1 MISIRHFDLFMLLT
15 QGGPGNA
22 SSTLSWQI
30 YIETFRSLHFGTG
43 SALAYILAIITLILG
58 TLGARLVGL
67 LGVDYVDSWPQA
79 VAVGLAAM
87 FVVTGIAHFV
97 NPLRSDM
104 IAIVP
109 PRLPAPGLLVTITG
123 VLELAGAAG
132 LLYPPTRVAA
142 AVCLFMLMLAMF
154 PANVYASR
162 MPNPPK
168 SMTSRLD
175 VRTVEEIVYLAA
187 AVVVGLGSVQ

>member
-1 MISIRHFDLFMLLT
+1 MAVIV
-15 QGGPGNA
+15 
-22 SSTLSWQI
+22 TLV
-30 YIETFRSLHFGTG
+30 
-43 SALAYILAIITLILG
+43 LG
-58 TLGARLVGL
+58 TLAARLIGW

-87 FVVTGIAHFV
+87 FVMTGIAHFV
-97 NPLRSDM
+97 PAMRRDM

-109 PRLPAPGLLVTITG
+109 PRLPAAGLLVTITG
-123 VLELAGAAG
+123 VLELLGAAG

-142 AVCLFMLMLAMF
+142 AVWLFVLMLVMF
-154 PANVYASR
+154 PANVYAAR

-175 VRTVEEIVYLAA
+175 VRTAEEIVYLGA
-187 AVVVGLGSVQ
+187 AVVIGLGSIQ

>member
-1 MISIRHFDLFMLLT
+1 M
-15 QGGPGNA
+15 A
-22 SSTLSWQI
+22 V
-30 YIETFRSLHFGTG
+30 
-43 SALAYILAIITLILG
+43 IITLVLG

-67 LGVDYVDSWPQA
+67 LGPDSWDYLASWPKA

-87 FVVTGIAHFV
+87 FVVTGVAHFV
-97 NPLRSDM
+97 NPLRRDM

-123 VLELAGAAG
+123 ALELLGAAG

-142 AVCLFMLMLAMF
+142 AVCLFLLMVVMF

-162 MPNPPK
+162 MPAPPE
-168 SMTSRLD
+168 SMTTRLD
-175 VRTVEEIVYLAA
+175 VRTAEEVLYLAA
-187 AVVVGLGSVQ
+187 AAVVFGLGGIQ

>member
-1 MISIRHFDLFMLLT
+1 MAVIT
-15 QGGPGNA
+15 
-22 SSTLSWQI
+22 TLVV
-30 YIETFRSLHFGTG
+30 G
-43 SALAYILAIITLILG
+43 A
-58 TLGARLVGL
+58 LGARLVGW

-87 FVVTGIAHFV
+87 FVMTGVAHFA
-97 NPLRSDM
+97 PAMRRDM

-123 VLELAGAAG
+123 VLELVGAGG

-142 AVCLFMLMLAMF
+142 AVCLFALMLVMF
-154 PANVYASR
+154 PANIYASR

-175 VRTVEEIVYLAA
+175 VRTVEEAVYLG
-187 AVVVGLGSVQ
+187 AVVIVGLGSIQ

>member
-1 MISIRHFDLFMLLT
+1 MAVIV
-15 QGGPGNA
+15 
-22 SSTLSWQI
+22 TLV
-30 YIETFRSLHFGTG
+30 
-43 SALAYILAIITLILG
+43 LG
-58 TLGARLVGL
+58 TLVARAAGWLGL
-67 LGVDYVDSWPQA
+67 DYVDSWPQA

-87 FVVTGIAHFV
+87 FVMTGIAHFV
-97 NPLRSDM
+97 NPLRRDM

-109 PRLPAPGLLVTITG
+109 PRLPAAGPLVTITG
-123 VLELAGAAG
+123 VLELVGAAG

-142 AVCLFMLMLAMF
+142 AVCLFVLMLVMF
-154 PANVYASR
+154 PANIYASR

-187 AVVVGLGSVQ
+187 AVVVGLGSIQ

>member
-1 MISIRHFDLFMLLT
+1 L
-15 QGGPGNA
+15 
-22 SSTLSWQI
+22 
-30 YIETFRSLHFGTG
+30 E
-43 SALAYILAIITLILG
+43 LAVAVLVMLILG
-58 TLGARLVGL
+58 TLGARLVGW

-79 VAVGLAAM
+79 IAVGLAAM
-87 FVVTGIAHFV
+87 FVMTGVAHFV
-97 NPLRSDM
+97 PGMRRDM

-109 PRLPAPGLLVTITG
+109 PRLPAPGVLVTITG
-123 VLELAGAAG
+123 VLELVGAVG

-142 AVCLFMLMLAMF
+142 AVCLFVLMLAMF

-175 VRTVEEIVYLAA
+175 IRSLQEVAYLAA
-187 AVVVGLGSVQ
+187 AVVVGLGGIQ